1 MSFSKTV
8 KYKHKVVSAPKNP
21 FHHRKILIV
30 KFAFGYLFSHHT
42 ALKTPKMH
50 SQTTSCSK
58 FPGKS
63 MPPPSPL
70 KLAPRAHV
78 WSVSSLDRT
87 LPPKK
92 PPTVL
97 KSENGDFR
105 RLIST
110 EIGSS
115 SYFLRLKHLKPG
127 CFCFETLS
135 VVQGKI
141 NFNLF
146 SATNS
151 SRQLESSRR
160 FPFGNWQ
167 LPLSHFISAMIV
179 SLWTTPDRVDGVS
192 VRYSVRRR
200 LSESGNDGCGP
211 LVTFS

>member
-1 MSFSKTV
+1 MFKISWESTPPHLPWGSRLGRKFG
-8 KYKHKVVSAPKNP
+8 P
-21 FHHRKILIV
+21 FPRWI
-30 KFAFGYLFSHHT
+30 
-42 ALKTPKMH
+42 AL
-50 SQTTSCSK
+50 S
-58 FPGKS
+58 
-63 MPPPSPL
+63 
-70 KLAPRAHV
+70 R
-78 WSVSSLDRT
+78 
-87 LPPKK
+87 PKK

-179 SLWTTPDRVDGVS
+179 SLWTTPDRVAGVS

-200 LSESGNDGCGP
+200 LSESAMMIAVHW
-211 LVTFS
+211 LRFHEQ